1 MEKLTNTIEAILFAS
16 GKSVPLA
23 DIAEKL
29 NATKGEIKRSLD
41 ELKEKYGE
49 EGGIQLLLFNGK
61 AQLGSN
67 PLYKESVEAVLNPIR
82 EKELTRT
89 VLECAAIIAYKQPI
103 TKTEIELLR
112 GLNSDYAVR
121 VLLELNLI
129 TPCGRKDAV
138 GRPILYATTDEF
150 LKRFKLQ
157 SLEDLPDYDALMAA
171 IGRSE
176 EHDSYLYARD
186 EYAEVA
192 AADGGDSIPQ
202 EPDESPQP
210 PREEST
216 GDGYEIPDF
225 LRGLDETDIVK
236 ISKTHTPRNGGAFL
250 AEGAGSICFSDAL
263 IFFFRAHI
271 MRTWMSSMSV
281 SCRSGRQPSCF
292 SFPSLRI

>member
-1 MEKLTNTIEAILFAS
+1 MEQLTNTIEAILFAS
-16 GKSVPLA
+16 GKAVALS
-23 DIAEKL
+23 DIGDKL
-29 NATKGEIKRSLD
+29 NATKGEIKRALD

-89 VLECAAIIAYKQPI
+89 ILECAAIIAYKQPI

-150 LKRFKLQ
+150 LKRFKLH
-157 SLEDLPDYDALMAA
+157 SLEDLPDYDALMEA
-171 IGRSE
+171 IGRGE

-186 EYAEVA
+186 EYREGEAEA
-192 AADGGDSIPQ
+192 AAATAEASAEIPQ
-202 EPDESPQP
+202 EEETPDQN
-210 PREEST
+210 
-216 GDGYEIPDF
+216 GGYEIPDF

-236 ISKTHTPRNGGAFL
+236 IS
-250 AEGAGSICFSDAL
+250 
-263 IFFFRAHI
+263 
-271 MRTWMSSMSV
+271 
-281 SCRSGRQPSCF
+281 
-292 SFPSLRI
+292 

>member
-1 MEKLTNTIEAILFAS
+1 MEQLTNTIEAILFAS
-16 GKSVPLA
+16 GKAVALS
-23 DIAEKL
+23 DIGDKL
-29 NATKGEIKRSLD
+29 NATKGEIKRALD

-89 VLECAAIIAYKQPI
+89 ILECAAIIAYKQPI

-150 LKRFKLQ
+150 LKRFKLH
-157 SLEDLPDYDALMAA
+157 SLEDLPDYDALMEA
-171 IGRSE
+171 IGRGE

-186 EYAEVA
+186 EYRDGEAESA
-192 AADGGDSIPQ
+192 ATTAEASAEIPQ
-202 EPDESPQP
+202 EEETPDQN
-210 PREEST
+210 
-216 GDGYEIPDF
+216 GGYEIPDF

-236 ISKTHTPRNGGAFL
+236 IS
-250 AEGAGSICFSDAL
+250 
-263 IFFFRAHI
+263 
-271 MRTWMSSMSV
+271 
-281 SCRSGRQPSCF
+281 
-292 SFPSLRI
+292 